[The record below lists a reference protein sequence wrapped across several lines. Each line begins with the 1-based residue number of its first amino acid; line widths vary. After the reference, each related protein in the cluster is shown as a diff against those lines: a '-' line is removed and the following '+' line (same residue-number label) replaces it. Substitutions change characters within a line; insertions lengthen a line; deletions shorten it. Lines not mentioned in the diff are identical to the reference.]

1 MAEHTPSDG
10 DRPDE
15 FTLIEELF
23 APLAA
28 GAGGA
33 YGLED
38 DAATYTPSA
47 GHELVLT
54 MDAIVEGVHFLAGD
68 SADLVARKLLRVN
81 LSDLAAKG
89 ARPVGYL
96 LTAAF
101 PRAMDYAG
109 MRAFARGLAEDQRR
123 FGLHLWGGDTVATPG
138 PATYSLTAIGEV
150 PSGRVIRRGGA
161 DEGDD
166 IYVTGTIGE
175 GALGLLAA
183 QDLLPGLDAD
193 LGAALALRYRLPE
206 PRIAFGLALRGLATA
221 GLDISDGLVAD
232 LGHLCRVSG
241 VGARIELEAVPLSP
255 GVRAAIALDPSRF
268 ERALTGGDDYEL
280 LFTASRADRTRVEAA
295 ALNCGLAVTRIGVAS
310 GEGPVFVD
318 GSGTEVS
325 FAHAGYTHF

>member
-1 MAEHTPSDG
+1 MVERNSSDG

-15 FTLIEELF
+15 FALIEELF

-28 GAGGA
+28 GASGA

-38 DAATYTPSA
+38 DVATYAPSP
-47 GHELVLT
+47 GQELVLT
-54 MDAIVEGVHFLAGD
+54 ADAIVEGVHFLATD

-101 PRAMDYAG
+101 PRTMDYAV

-123 FGLHLWGGDTVATPG
+123 FGIHLWGGDTVATPG

-150 PSGRVIRRGGA
+150 PQGCAIRRGGA
-161 DEGDD
+161 GEGDD
-166 IYVTGTIGE
+166 IYVTGTIGD

-183 QDLLPGLDAD
+183 QDLLPGLDSD
-193 LGAALALRYRLPE
+193 LNAALASRYRLPE
-206 PRIAFGLALRGLATA
+206 PRMALGLALRDLATA
-221 GLDISDGLVAD
+221 GLDISDGLAAD

-255 GVRAAIALDPSRF
+255 GIRAAIALDPAHF

-280 LFTASRADRTRVEAA
+280 LFTAARVDRTRIEGA

-310 GEGPVFVD
+310 GEGLVFVD
-318 GSGTEVS
+318 GSGAEVS